1 MAKSIIF
8 VKHSD
13 ETAVLAELPLSISER
28 DAAERTPI
36 GNFYLYLSE
45 IVRKDHVLVCG
56 NITGDLSPNTINL
69 SEHQKVVRE
78 GWLPIRAIL

>member
-13 ETAVLAELPLSISER
+13 DTAVLAELPLSISES
-28 DAAERTPI
+28 DAAECASVRHL
-36 GNFYLYLSE
+36 YLYLSE
-45 IVRKDHVLVCG
+45 IVRKDHVLVCW
-56 NITGDLSPNTINL
+56 NITGDLAPYTINL

-78 GWLPIRAIL
+78 